1 MGARIL
7 DGPVEEAA
15 VNRKTSVKAKAPLAV
30 RIALVALAVVLLAVG
45 LLAMVNLT
53 AMGNYNQATQRLNEN
68 IKLVQQEDADL
79 DKQYASQQQTDAQ
92 FEDAGAFSALL
103 LPSLRED
110 IDYNSG
116 ISSRLTK
123 LMEQQLSATDE
134 QSSTDATED
143 STGGT
148 VESGTAGGSLTDE
161 QLKKV
166 EELLKQNTSS
176 TQSDGN
182 DDSSGSATSG
192 NESDSSQA
200 KPW

>member
-1 MGARIL
+1 MSK
-7 DGPVEEAA
+7 
-15 VNRKTSVKAKAPLAV
+15 KTSVKAKAPLAV
-30 RIALVALAVVLLAVG
+30 RIVLIALAMVLLAVG

-53 AMGNYNQATQRLNEN
+53 AMGNYNQATQRLSEN
-68 IKLVQQEDADL
+68 IKLVQQESADL

-92 FEDAGAFSALL
+92 FEDAGAFGVLL
-103 LPSLRED
+103 LPGLRED
-110 IDYNSG
+110 IDYNSD
-116 ISSRLTK
+116 ISRQLTK
-123 LMEQQLSATDE
+123 LMEKQLNAADD

-143 STGGT
+143 SAGGT

-161 QLKKV
+161 QLQKV

-182 DDSSGSATSG
+182 DESSGSATTG
-192 NESDSSQA
+192 NEGVSSQA

>member
-1 MGARIL
+1 MGTRIL
-7 DGPVEEAA
+7 GSSVEEAA
-15 VNRKTSVKAKAPLAV
+15 VSKKTSVKAKAPLAV
-30 RIALVALAVVLLAVG
+30 RIALIALAMVLLAVG

-53 AMGNYNQATQRLNEN
+53 AMGNYNQATQRLSEN
-68 IKLVQQEDADL
+68 IKLVQQESADL

-92 FEDAGAFSALL
+92 FEDAGAFGVLL
-103 LPSLRED
+103 LPGLRED
-110 IDYNSG
+110 IDYNSA
-116 ISSRLTK
+116 ISRQLTK
-123 LMEQQLSATDE
+123 LMEKQLNAADD

-143 STGGT
+143 SAGGT

-161 QLKKV
+161 QLQKV

-182 DDSSGSATSG
+182 DESSGSATTG
-192 NESDSSQA
+192 NEGGSSQA

>member
-15 VNRKTSVKAKAPLAV
+15 VNRKTPVKAKAPLAV

-45 LLAMVNLT
+45 LLAVVNLT

-123 LMEQQLSATDE
+123 LMEQQLSATAE

-143 STGGT
+143 SAGGT

-182 DDSSGSATSG
+182 DDSSGSATAG

>member
-15 VNRKTSVKAKAPLAV
+15 VNRKTPVKAKAPLSV

-45 LLAMVNLT
+45 LLAVVNLT

-123 LMEQQLSATDE
+123 LMEQQLSATAE

-143 STGGT
+143 SAGGT

-182 DDSSGSATSG
+182 DDSSGSATAG

>member
-1 MGARIL
+1 M
-7 DGPVEEAA
+7 
-15 VNRKTSVKAKAPLAV
+15 NRKTPVKAKAPLSV

-45 LLAMVNLT
+45 LLAVVNLT

-123 LMEQQLSATDE
+123 LMEQQLSATAE

-143 STGGT
+143 SAGGT

-182 DDSSGSATSG
+182 DDSSGSATAG

>member
-1 MGARIL
+1 MGTRIL
-7 DGPVEEAA
+7 GSSVEEAA
-15 VNRKTSVKAKAPLAV
+15 VSKKTSVKAKAPLAV
-30 RIALVALAVVLLAVG
+30 RIVLIALAMVLLAVG

-53 AMGNYNQATQRLNEN
+53 AMGNYNQATQRLSEN
-68 IKLVQQEDADL
+68 IKLVQQESADL

-92 FEDAGAFSALL
+92 FEDAGAFGVLL
-103 LPSLRED
+103 LPGLRED
-110 IDYNSG
+110 IDYNSD
-116 ISSRLTK
+116 ISRQLTK
-123 LMEQQLSATDE
+123 LMEKQLNAADD

-143 STGGT
+143 SAGGT

-161 QLKKV
+161 QLQKV

-182 DDSSGSATSG
+182 DESSGSATTG
-192 NESDSSQA
+192 NEGVSSQA